1 MIAAPTTQ
9 TSDSKHLDNLASSSH
24 LHKLLF
30 ALALSISFAATLQP
44 TLRSGIQELL
54 LPNGRKILSKATS
67 DFGSAGSSYTV
78 VKVKTRDSMF
88 LEVYTNVSDG
98 SQQLLERLQLGDQKD
113 GYFDFNGHPMNLAI
127 DDIDNDGKPEILA
140 PSFDSNLVGHLN
152 VFHFD
157 PASKLF
163 ERVIN

>member
-1 MIAAPTTQ
+1 MITAT
-9 TSDSKHLDNLASSSH
+9 NFEASENKSSH
-24 LHKLLF
+24 DSFANSSLSKLLF

-44 TLRSGIQELL
+44 TLRTGIQNLL
-54 LPNGRKILSKATS
+54 LPSGRKILSKATS
-67 DFGSAGSSYTV
+67 TFGSSENSYTV
-78 VKVKTRDSMF
+78 VKVKTRDAMF
-88 LEVYTNVSDG
+88 LEVYSNVSDG
-98 SQQLLERLQLGDQKD
+98 SQQLLERLQLGDQRD

-157 PASKLF
+157 PSSKLF